1 MKKST
6 PSVKE
11 ATLTAF
17 NSMPESFRGNYLHKV
32 VKMITRR
39 SGVYISSTL
48 RKMRML
54 RSEGK
59 INYVRVGN
67 KEDSLYRKA

>member
-6 PSVKE
+6 PTVKA
-11 ATLTAF
+11 ATLIAF
-17 NSMPESFRGNYLHKV
+17 NSMPEEFHGNYLHKV
-32 VKMITRR
+32 VKMIIRR
-39 SGVYISSTL
+39 SGVYIDSTL
-48 RKMRML
+48 RKMRQL

-67 KEDSLYRKA
+67 KEDSLYKKL